1 MKNSVDT
8 SSANCIFGKFF
19 PRDWKKLNQYLRLRP
34 TSGTAENVNMS
45 IAPFSTVTSSKA
57 IHNVASYNK
66 LEE

>member
-19 PRDWKKLNQYLRLRP
+19 PRDWKKLNQFLKLQKERP
-34 TSGTAENVNMS
+34 TSGTAEKVNMS

-57 IHNVASYNK
+57 IHSVASYN
-66 LEE
+66 